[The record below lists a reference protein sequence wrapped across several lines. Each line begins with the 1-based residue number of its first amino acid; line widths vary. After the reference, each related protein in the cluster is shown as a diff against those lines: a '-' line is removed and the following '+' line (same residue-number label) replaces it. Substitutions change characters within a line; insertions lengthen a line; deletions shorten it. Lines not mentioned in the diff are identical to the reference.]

1 MDVEGFSA
9 IVADIYDAA
18 LDPPLWRK
26 VLKNVCGFARGGPSA
41 SLFWQDAAR
50 KTGNSYFVWGGEA
63 RFGQLYW
70 EKYIGLNPFTPAAGL
85 FPVEQLYSAADVLPP
100 PEFIETE
107 FYKEWMSPQGWGDVL
122 SVNLDKTATGRAVFS
137 VARHAR
143 DGLVD
148 EEMRQRMRLLVP
160 HVRRAVMIGKLIDL
174 NRQQASA
181 LADTLD
187 GLHAGA
193 FLVDADG
200 RLVHA
205 NASAND
211 MLTDGNVLH
220 ANGRLIAFDAKGD
233 QELHDIFAAARNGE
247 TALGGKGV
255 AVQLTGRNGDQFL
268 THVLPLTT
276 GARRQAGIAYSAV
289 AAVFVQRAGTDTP
302 PLLDTL
308 AARYQLTPSEL
319 RVLIGI
325 IDVGGVP
332 EVASALRLSQATV
345 RTHLRHVFEKTGAR
359 RQADLVKLIASQ
371 STPRLTRLDPAA
383 APVAS
388 RHMSAVPD

>member
-1 MDVEGFSA
+1 MDVEDFSA

-26 VLKNVCGFARGGPSA
+26 VLKNVCAFTRGGPSA

-70 EKYIGLNPFTPAAGL
+70 EKYIALNPFTPAAGS

-137 VARHAR
+137 IARHAR

-148 EEMRQRMRLLVP
+148 EEMRQRVRLLVP

-174 NRQQASA
+174 NRQQAAA

-205 NASAND
+205 NTSAND
-211 MLTDGNVLH
+211 MLNDGNVLH
-220 ANGRLIAFDAKGD
+220 ANGRLVAFDAKGD
-233 QELHDIFAAARNGE
+233 QELHDIFAAARDGDA
-247 TALGGKGV
+247 ALGGKGV
-255 AVQLTGRNGDQFL
+255 AVQLTARNGDRFV

-276 GARRQAGIAYSAV
+276 GARRKAGVPYSAV
-289 AAVFVQRAGTDTP
+289 AAVFVQRAGNDTP
-302 PLLDTL
+302 PSLDAL
-308 AARYQLTPSEL
+308 AERYQLTPSEL
-319 RVLIGI
+319 RVLIAI
-325 IDVGGVP
+325 IDIGGVP
-332 EVASALRLSQATV
+332 EVAATLHLSQATV
-345 RTHLRHVFEKTGAR
+345 RTHLRHVFEKTGVR

-371 STPRLTRLDPAA
+371 SSPKMTRRDDDAPQPSARGMTAA
-383 APVAS
+383 E
-388 RHMSAVPD
+388 

>member
-1 MDVEGFSA
+1 MDVEDFSA

-26 VLKNVCGFARGGPSA
+26 VLKDVCGFTRGGPSA
-41 SLFWQDAAR
+41 SLFWQDTAR
-50 KTGNSYFVWGGEA
+50 NTGNSYFVWGGEA

-70 EKYIGLNPFTPAAGL
+70 EKYISLNPFTPAAGS
-85 FPVEQLYSAADVLPP
+85 FPIEQLYSAADVLPP

-137 VARHAR
+137 IARHAR

-148 EEMRQRMRLLVP
+148 EEMRHRVRLLVP
-160 HVRRAVMIGKLIDL
+160 HVRRAVVIGKLIDL
-174 NRQQASA
+174 NRQQAAA

-205 NASAND
+205 NTSAND
-211 MLTDGNVLH
+211 MLNDGNVLH
-220 ANGRLIAFDAKGD
+220 ANGRLVAFDAKGD
-233 QELHDIFAAARNGE
+233 QELHDIFTAARDGDA
-247 TALGGKGV
+247 ALGSKGV
-255 AVQLTGRNGDQFL
+255 AVQLTARNGDQFV

-276 GARRQAGIAYSAV
+276 GARRRAGIPYSAV
-289 AAVFVQRAGTDTP
+289 AAVFVQRAGNDTP
-302 PLLDTL
+302 PSLDAL

-319 RVLIGI
+319 RVLIAI
-325 IDVGGVP
+325 IDIGGVP
-332 EVASALRLSQATV
+332 EVAAALHLSQATV
-345 RTHLRHVFEKTGAR
+345 RTHLRHVFEKTGVR

-371 STPRLTRLDPAA
+371 SSPKMTRLDDDAPQAA
-383 APVAS
+383 APRMTA
-388 RHMSAVPD
+388 AE

>member
-1 MDVEGFSA
+1 MDVEDFSA

-26 VLKNVCGFARGGPSA
+26 VLKNVCAFTRGGPSA
-41 SLFWQDAAR
+41 SLFWQDAAK

-70 EKYIGLNPFTPAAGL
+70 EKYIALNPFTPAAGS

-137 VARHAR
+137 IARHAR

-148 EEMRQRMRLLVP
+148 EEMRQRVRLLVP

-174 NRQQASA
+174 NRHQAAA

-193 FLVDADG
+193 FLVDAEG

-205 NASAND
+205 NTSAND
-211 MLTDGNVLH
+211 MLNDGNVLH
-220 ANGRLIAFDAKGD
+220 ANGRLVAFDAKGD
-233 QELHDIFAAARNGE
+233 QELHDIFAAARDGDA
-247 TALGGKGV
+247 TLGGKGV
-255 AVQLTGRNGDQFL
+255 AVQLTARNGDRFI
-268 THVLPLTT
+268 TNVLPLTS
-276 GARRQAGIAYSAV
+276 GARRQAGIPYSAV
-289 AAVFVQRAGTDTP
+289 AAVFVQRAGNDTP
-302 PLLDTL
+302 PSLDAL
-308 AARYQLTPSEL
+308 AERYQLTPSEL
-319 RVLIGI
+319 RVLIAI
-325 IDVGGVP
+325 IDIGGVP
-332 EVASALRLSQATV
+332 EVAATLHLSQATV
-345 RTHLRHVFEKTGAR
+345 RTHLRHVFEKTGVR

-371 STPRLTRLDPAA
+371 SSPKMTRLDDDAPQPSARRMTAA
-383 APVAS
+383 E
-388 RHMSAVPD
+388 

>member
-1 MDVEGFSA
+1 MDVEDFSA

-26 VLKNVCGFARGGPSA
+26 VLKDVCSFARGGPSA
-41 SLFWQDAAR
+41 SLFWQDAAS

-70 EKYIGLNPFTPAAGL
+70 EKYIALNPFTPAAGS

-100 PEFIETE
+100 PEFMETE

-122 SVNLDKTATGRAVFS
+122 SVNLDKTTTSRAVFS

-148 EEMRQRMRLLVP
+148 EEMRHRMRLLVP
-160 HVRRAVMIGKLIDL
+160 HVRRAVVIGKLIDL
-174 NRQQASA
+174 NRQQAAA

-205 NASAND
+205 NTSAND
-211 MLTDGNVLH
+211 MLNDGNVLH
-220 ANGRLIAFDAKGD
+220 ANGRLVAFDAKGD
-233 QELHDIFAAARNGE
+233 QELHDIFAAARDGDA
-247 TALGGKGV
+247 ALGGKGV
-255 AVQLTGRNGDQFL
+255 AVHLTARNGDQFV

-276 GARRQAGIAYSAV
+276 GARRKAGVPYSAV
-289 AAVFVQRAGTDTP
+289 AAVFVQRAGNDGP
-302 PLLDTL
+302 PSLDVL

-319 RVLIGI
+319 RVLIAI
-325 IDVGGVP
+325 IDIGGVP
-332 EVASALRLSQATV
+332 EVAAALRLSQATV

-359 RQADLVKLIASQ
+359 RQADLVKLITGQ
-371 STPRLTRLDPAA
+371 SGPKMTRLDDVAQTPSRRMTAA
-383 APVAS
+383 E
-388 RHMSAVPD
+388 

>member
-26 VLKNVCGFARGGPSA
+26 VLKNVCAFARGGPSA

-70 EKYIGLNPFTPAAGL
+70 EKYIALNPFTPAAGL
-85 FPVEQLYSAADVLPP
+85 FPLEQLYSAADVLPAR
-100 PEFIETE
+100 EFIETE

-148 EEMRQRMRLLVP
+148 EEMRHRMRLLVP
-160 HVRRAVMIGKLIDL
+160 HVRRAVNIGKLIDL
-174 NRQQASA
+174 NRQQAAA

-205 NASAND
+205 NTSA
-211 MLTDGNVLH
+211 T
-220 ANGRLIAFDAKGD
+220 ARPTEAKGLNPTGRPVALEAKAD
-233 QELHDIFAAARNGE
+233 QEWKA
-247 TALGGKGV
+247 
-255 AVQLTGRNGDQFL
+255 
-268 THVLPLTT
+268 
-276 GARRQAGIAYSAV
+276 
-289 AAVFVQRAGTDTP
+289 
-302 PLLDTL
+302 
-308 AARYQLTPSEL
+308 
-319 RVLIGI
+319 
-325 IDVGGVP
+325 
-332 EVASALRLSQATV
+332 
-345 RTHLRHVFEKTGAR
+345 
-359 RQADLVKLIASQ
+359 
-371 STPRLTRLDPAA
+371 
-383 APVAS
+383 
-388 RHMSAVPD
+388 

>member
-1 MDVEGFSA
+1 MDVEDFSA

-26 VLKNVCGFARGGPSA
+26 VLKNVCGFTRGGPSA

-70 EKYIGLNPFTPAAGL
+70 EKYIALNPFTPAAGS

-137 VARHAR
+137 IARHAR

-148 EEMRQRMRLLVP
+148 EEMRQRVRLLVP

-174 NRQQASA
+174 NQQQAAA

-193 FLVDADG
+193 FLVDAEG

-205 NASAND
+205 NTSAND
-211 MLTDGNVLH
+211 MLNDGNVLH
-220 ANGRLIAFDAKGD
+220 ANGRLVAFDAKGD
-233 QELHDIFAAARNGE
+233 QELHDIFAAARDGDA
-247 TALGGKGV
+247 ALGGKGV
-255 AVQLTGRNGDQFL
+255 AVQLTARNGDQFV

-276 GARRQAGIAYSAV
+276 GARRKAGVPYSAV
-289 AAVFVQRAGTDTP
+289 AAVFVQRAGNDTP
-302 PLLDTL
+302 PSLDAL

-319 RVLIGI
+319 RVLIAI
-325 IDVGGVP
+325 IDIGGVP
-332 EVASALRLSQATV
+332 EVAAALNLSQATV
-345 RTHLRHVFEKTGAR
+345 RTHLRHVFEKTGVR

-371 STPRLTRLDPAA
+371 SSAKMTRLDDDPPQPPAQRMTA
-383 APVAS
+383 AE
-388 RHMSAVPD
+388 

>member
-1 MDVEGFSA
+1 MDVEDFSA

-26 VLKNVCGFARGGPSA
+26 VLKNVCAFTRGGPSA
-41 SLFWQDAAR
+41 SLFWQDAAK

-70 EKYIGLNPFTPAAGL
+70 EKYIALNPFTPAAGS

-137 VARHAR
+137 IARHAR

-148 EEMRQRMRLLVP
+148 EEMRQRVRLLVP

-174 NRQQASA
+174 NRHQAAA

-193 FLVDADG
+193 FLVDAEG

-205 NASAND
+205 NTSAND
-211 MLTDGNVLH
+211 MLNDGNVLH
-220 ANGRLIAFDAKGD
+220 ANGRLVAFDAKGD
-233 QELHDIFAAARNGE
+233 QELHDIFAAARDGDA
-247 TALGGKGV
+247 TLGGKGV
-255 AVQLTGRNGDQFL
+255 AVQLTARNGDRFI
-268 THVLPLTT
+268 TNVLPLTS
-276 GARRQAGIAYSAV
+276 GARRQAGIPYSAV
-289 AAVFVQRAGTDTP
+289 AAVFVQRAGNDTP
-302 PLLDTL
+302 PSLDAL
-308 AARYQLTPSEL
+308 AERYQLTPSEL
-319 RVLIGI
+319 RVLIAI
-325 IDVGGVP
+325 IDIGGVP
-332 EVASALRLSQATV
+332 EVAATLHLSQATV
-345 RTHLRHVFEKTGAR
+345 RTHLRHVFEKTGVR
-359 RQADLVKLIASQ
+359 RQADLVKLMASQ
-371 STPRLTRLDPAA
+371 SSPKMTRLDDDAPQPSARRMTAA
-383 APVAS
+383 E
-388 RHMSAVPD
+388 